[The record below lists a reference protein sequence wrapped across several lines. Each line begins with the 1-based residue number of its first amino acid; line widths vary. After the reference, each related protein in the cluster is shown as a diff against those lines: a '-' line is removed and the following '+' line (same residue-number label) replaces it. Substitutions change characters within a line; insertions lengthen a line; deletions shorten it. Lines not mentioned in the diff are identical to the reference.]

1 MVPLL
6 FNPPRSPLKGD
17 IPNKINPNKY
27 PLYKVYMGLMI
38 KGTIPRV
45 PPFNPPYRMVTVF
58 FLQRTEIRADFGHP
72 NLQYLRKPSH
82 VNKKLPETAFPQKMG
97 YPWTEGNFVKKMFCV
112 LFFSKKKPPNFW
124 WRFSSYKF
132 CIGIAKLGCKRSSF
146 QASGFLIPKNI

>member
-1 MVPLL
+1 
-6 FNPPRSPLKGD
+6 
-17 IPNKINPNKY
+17 
-27 PLYKVYMGLMI
+27 MGLMI

-112 LFFSKKKPPNFW
+112 LFFRKKTTQFLVAFFQLQVLYWNCQVGLQEIFLPSI
-124 WRFSSYKF
+124 RFFDSQKHLDSWECHCY
-132 CIGIAKLGCKRSSF
+132 
-146 QASGFLIPKNI
+146 QSGATPSRNKGLIDGY